1 MRCPDCEKFVSY
13 DTEVEPEEE
22 SAPEVEE
29 GLVIRASYRRVLA
42 CGECGTELKAA
53 TLDVEDTFVIKPY
66 EVDAEDKPAPPAEC
80 GDEEH
85 EWNLGELS
93 VEPTTGVIDVDRRG
107 KKITNPRYMATTY
120 GVELSG
126 DIVCEKCGVTA
137 TISASASERA
147 SSFEEQV

>member
-22 SAPEVEE
+22 NEPEMD
-29 GLVIRASYRRVLA
+29 GLTIRASYRRVLA
-42 CGECGTELKAA
+42 CGECGTELKAV
-53 TLDVEDTFVIKPY
+53 TLDVEQELTLVAPTPGAG
-66 EVDAEDKPAPPAEC
+66 EGPPPTPCED
-80 GDEEH
+80 DDH
-85 EWNLGELS
+85 EWKLDDLQ
-93 VEPTTGVIDVDRRG
+93 VTVTQGVIDTDRRG

-126 DIVCEKCGVTA
+126 EITCEKCQHTAAVTA
-137 TISASASERA
+137 SAEERA